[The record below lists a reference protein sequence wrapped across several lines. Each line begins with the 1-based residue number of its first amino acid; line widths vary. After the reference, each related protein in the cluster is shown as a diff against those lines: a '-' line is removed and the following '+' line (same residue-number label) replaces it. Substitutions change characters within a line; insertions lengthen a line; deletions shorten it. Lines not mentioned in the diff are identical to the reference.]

1 MLFLAFLPQF
11 VDPQAGT
18 IVIQLVVLATVYA
31 CIAFSSDIMVAML
44 SGKLGKWLVQHQ
56 NFSRFQERF
65 SGSVLIS
72 LGEFIAY
79 QEFLTEVME

>member
-56 NFSRFQERF
+56 IFFPISRAFFWQRTHF
-65 SGSVLIS
+65 TWRVYCLPGI
-72 LGEFIAY
+72 FD
-79 QEFLTEVME
+79 